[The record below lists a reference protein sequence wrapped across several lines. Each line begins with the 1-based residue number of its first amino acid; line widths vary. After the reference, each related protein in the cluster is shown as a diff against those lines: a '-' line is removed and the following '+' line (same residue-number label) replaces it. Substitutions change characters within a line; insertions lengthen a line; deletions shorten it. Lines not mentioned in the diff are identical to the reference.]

1 MLICF
6 SAGALTMKS
15 PMDVATTD
23 AYKKIQRYLKEDFSL
38 STWMTDMW
46 PLIHNLCLKDFIIP
60 GTHDSGTATM
70 STANAIIS
78 SDGRAPGI
86 AKLAP
91 SKIVRW
97 CKTQNYTIAEQL
109 QLGIRFFDFR
119 VSIEPDG
126 ELYLSHGLRGE
137 KLSMVLTEMRRFCK
151 THPHEIIMV
160 KIKGFPDHK
169 CKSQNQN
176 KIMADF
182 IYKYLGDFFVTRKSL
197 LTPLASTKL
206 SQIVETGKN
215 AIVIYDTRIKKGESA
230 KLIRQTLNDN
240 DWMFDSEGLLVSYW
254 ANSDSAPK
262 LWNFA
267 VQSIKNAPKDRLFS
281 LNWTLTGNARYIITH
296 PRGGIDTLT
305 EKINPGNEKNYDKNY
320 VLSALVAEQN
330 ELGYRFNI
338 VSQDFMNRDKSR
350 YLIKQNR
357 ESLRKK
363 NKKINR

>member
-1 MLICF
+1 M
-6 SAGALTMKS
+6 
-15 PMDVATTD
+15 
-23 AYKKIQRYLKEDFSL
+23 
-38 STWMTDMW
+38 
-46 PLIHNLCLKDFIIP
+46 
-60 GTHDSGTATM
+60 
-70 STANAIIS
+70 
-78 SDGRAPGI
+78 
-86 AKLAP
+86 
-91 SKIVRW
+91 
-97 CKTQNYTIAEQL
+97 
-109 QLGIRFFDFR
+109 
-119 VSIEPDG
+119 
-126 ELYLSHGLRGE
+126 
-137 KLSMVLTEMRRFCK
+137 
-151 THPHEIIMV
+151 
-160 KIKGFPDHK
+160 
-169 CKSQNQN
+169 
-176 KIMADF
+176 
-182 IYKYLGDFFVTRKSL
+182 
-197 LTPLASTKL
+197 TPLASTKL